1 MPHLASWLARLCV
14 CAVETAPLFSAPAL
28 AERRDDSTYQQ
39 RVVQYQQR
47 NAERMKQTRAVT
59 GGPEQI
65 IKARTAATADK
76 ASLECLTEA
85 VYFESRGEPLSGQ
98 KAVAEVIMNRVDDPR
113 FPKSVCGVVN
123 QSGQFSYRGNVGKM
137 RKGAAFNTA
146 RRVAEE
152 ALAGA
157 PRALTNGAT
166 YFHTTKVRPSWSKRF
181 TRTTRIGAHVFY
193 RQGGRRVASN

>member
-1 MPHLASWLARLCV
+1 MPTPQSWLARVALCV
-14 CAVETAPLFSAPAL
+14 AVALSSVVAAPAF
-28 AERRDDSTYQQ
+28 ADTQAQRQGAQAQQ
-39 RVVQYQQR
+39 KTKRL
-47 NAERMKQTRAVT
+47 
-59 GGPEQI
+59 
-65 IKARTAATADK
+65 AATPA
-76 ASLECLTEA
+76 ASISTRDLQCLSEA
-85 VYFESRGEPLSGQ
+85 LYFEARGEGAQGQ
-98 KAVAEVIMNRVDDPR
+98 RAVAEVILNRVDHPR